1 MSKLINKEKRILIA
15 NLFSS
20 GNSAKNCSKE
30 FNVNIKS
37 VYKILKEFN
46 IPTDAIR
53 SKPEIEKLIV
63 KDYINGISQYGLSKK
78 YKIER
83 TTIRQ
88 LLKRNNVKFR
98 TDSEARK
105 LYSYD
110 NNYFKEINTPNK
122 AYFLGLLISDGTN
135 IRNGF
140 RIMLQEGDLHILEEF
155 KKDINYTGNIYIR
168 KRKNEN
174 CKKLCDLIIYDQN
187 MSDDLSKLGC
197 IPAKSHH
204 TYFPD
209 IPEEFHSHFIRGVF
223 DGDGSV
229 WISKGKKGFSI
240 MGNHLL
246 VKSIQEILIRE
257 CNLKKNKLHIS
268 HRCKDNIIQ
277 FSYSG
282 NKNCKRLFDYLYKD
296 ATVFLKR
303 KFEKFKYD

>member
-1 MSKLINKEKRILIA
+1 MSKLINKENRILIA

-20 GNSAKNCSKE
+20 GNSAKSCSKK
-30 FNVNIKS
+30 FNINIKS

-46 IPTDAIR
+46 IPTDAIK

-140 RIMLQEGDLHILEEF
+140 RIMLQEGDLHILEAF
-155 KKDINYTGNIYIR
+155 KKDIKYTGNIYIR
-168 KRKNEN
+168 EKKNEN

-187 MSDDLSKLGC
+187 MSNDLSKLGC

-223 DGDGSV
+223 DGDGCIH
-229 WISKGKKGFSI
+229 ISKGQKYFTI
-240 MGNHLL
+240 MGNRLL
-246 VKSIQEILIRE
+246 VEKIQEILIKQ
-257 CNLKKNKLHIS
+257 CNLKENPIRVS
-268 HRCKDNIIQ
+268 HRCKNNIVE
-277 FSYSG
+277 FRYGG
-282 NKNCKRLFDYLYKD
+282 NKICLKIFNYLYKN
-296 ATVFLKR
+296 ANVFLKR